1 MAGVR
6 TRPMSVADVRVRAE
20 SARRFLETAR
30 ETQTLH
36 ADWTD
41 VMASNAVLAGIA
53 ASDAICG
60 RVLKVASS
68 GEDHGQAVALLR
80 TATPEG
86 PAYAK
91 ELRRLVEIKTAAQYS
106 PATTSS
112 EVATR
117 SLVWAERL
125 VQAME
130 AVLTRP
136 M

>member
-1 MAGVR
+1 
-6 TRPMSVADVRVRAE
+6 MSVADVRSRAE
-20 SARRFLETAR
+20 SARRFLESAR

-60 RVLKVASS
+60 RVLRVAST
-68 GEDHGQAVALLR
+68 GEDHAQAVALLR
-80 TATPEG
+80 TATTEG

-106 PATTSS
+106 PAITSA

-117 SLVWAERL
+117 SLAWAERL

-130 AVLTRP
+130 QLLARP
-136 M
+136 V

>member
-1 MAGVR
+1 
-6 TRPMSVADVRVRAE
+6 MSVADVRSRAE
-20 SARRFLETAR
+20 SARRFLESAR

-53 ASDAICG
+53 ASDAIYG
-60 RVLKVASS
+60 RVLRVAST
-68 GEDHGQAVALLR
+68 GEDHAQAVALLR
-80 TATPEG
+80 TATIEG

-106 PATTSS
+106 PATTSA

-117 SLVWAERL
+117 SLAWAERL

-130 AVLTRP
+130 QLLARP

>member
-1 MAGVR
+1 MRRGR
-6 TRPMSVADVRVRAE
+6 TRPMSLADARSRAE
-20 SARRFLETAR
+20 SARRFLEVAR

-36 ADWTD
+36 EDWTD

-60 RVLKVASS
+60 CVLRLASS
-68 GEDHGQAVALLR
+68 GEDHAQAVELLR

-106 PATTSS
+106 PATTSA

-117 SLVWAERL
+117 SLVWAGRL
-125 VQAME
+125 VEAME
-130 AVLTRP
+130 DVLARTR
-136 M
+136 

>member
-6 TRPMSVADVRVRAE
+6 TRP
-20 SARRFLETAR
+20 T
-30 ETQTLH
+30 
-36 ADWTD
+36 
-41 VMASNAVLAGIA
+41 
-53 ASDAICG
+53 
-60 RVLKVASS
+60 
-68 GEDHGQAVALLR
+68 
-80 TATPEG
+80 
-86 PAYAK
+86 
-91 ELRRLVEIKTAAQYS
+91 QYS